1 MKTPLGKK
9 KTKLLEGDDD
19 DKKDKAKKKQ
29 INDQKKINDQEKFVP
44 QWTDPCCKVAA
55 EAFYS
60 TCKKMTSYKQMI
72 DYRPIHS

>member
-29 INDQKKINDQEKFVP
+29 INDQEKFVP
-44 QWTDPCCKVAA
+44 Q
-55 EAFYS
+55 
-60 TCKKMTSYKQMI
+60 
-72 DYRPIHS
+72 